1 VRHVSLVI
9 DIEINSRNRNHYML
23 GKCLRK
29 ISSTQDEDEG
39 DKRQRTVSAMLDS
52 FETAIKTLP
61 AREARRD
68 PILEPHYKLVSV
80 VHKLVSRG
88 IVEVCSP
95 FFDKCLFNRDQREAA
110 CEALKATPYANKVYP
125 PTDSEGGW
133 DEYVIQILKNLRS
146 ADKAGWHHRMTARVG
161 NRSR

>member
-1 VRHVSLVI
+1 
-9 DIEINSRNRNHYML
+9 ML
-23 GKCLRK
+23 GKCLWK
-29 ISSTQDEDEG
+29 ILSTQDED
-39 DKRQRTVSAMLDS
+39 DADRRQRAVSAMLDC

-88 IVEVCSP
+88 IVDVRSP
-95 FFDKCLFNRDQREAA
+95 SFDKGLSNQVQREAA
-110 CEALKATPYANKVYP
+110 YEVSKATPYAKKVDR
-125 PTDSEGGW
+125 PTDSEWW
-133 DEYVIQILKNLRS
+133 DEYVIQILKNLRA

-161 NRSR
+161 SGLNEADIANGLLGSSNPL